1 MAASALANTFVL
13 PETASI
19 TAESSAGE
27 TPAHLVLKGGEENR

>member
-1 MAASALANTFVL
+1 MANTFVL

-27 TPAHLVLKGGEENR
+27 TPAHLALKVGEENR